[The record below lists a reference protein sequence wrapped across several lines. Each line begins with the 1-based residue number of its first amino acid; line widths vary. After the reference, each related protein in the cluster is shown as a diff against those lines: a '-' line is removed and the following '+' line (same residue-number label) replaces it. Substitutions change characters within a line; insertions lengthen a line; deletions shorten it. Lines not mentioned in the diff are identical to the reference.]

1 MFADAQAAHVGSPAP
16 SLLRAVHRVES
27 CIDARQWTNVDIL
40 AVRVLRYL
48 VLVGA
53 HYRAIKGQTCGRM
66 LVREPSACNLLTN
79 LVVVVALRSGLPHS
93 VLSEHLTLVALL
105 PGELEA

>member
-1 MFADAQAAHVGSPAP
+1 MLADAEAAHMGSPAP
-16 SLLRAVHRVES
+16 SLHRAVHRVES
-27 CIDARQWTNVDIL
+27 CVNARQWANVDIL
-40 AVRVLRYL
+40 AGRVLRYQGL
-48 VLVGA
+48 VVA

-66 LVREPSACNLLTN
+66 PVREPSACNLLAN
-79 LVVVVALRSGLPHS
+79 LVVVVALRSGLPHA

>member
-1 MFADAQAAHVGSPAP
+1 MFADAEAAQMGGPSP
-16 SLLRAVHRVES
+16 SMLRAVHRVES

-40 AVRVLRYL
+40 AVRVLCYQ
-48 VLVGA
+48 VLVA
-53 HYRAIKGQTCGRM
+53 NYRAIKGQTCGGM
-66 LVREPSACNLLTN
+66 PVREPSACNLLAN
-79 LVVVVALRSGLPHS
+79 LVVVVALRSGLPHA